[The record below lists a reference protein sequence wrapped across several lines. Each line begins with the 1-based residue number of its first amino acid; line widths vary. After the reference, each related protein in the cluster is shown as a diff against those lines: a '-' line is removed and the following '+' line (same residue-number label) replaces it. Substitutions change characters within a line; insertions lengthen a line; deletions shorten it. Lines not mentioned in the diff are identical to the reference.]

1 MDQLLQ
7 HPPPMPW
14 RLRAHGV
21 TLITLHKVDVDRARA
36 WVPPEYPILQFWP
49 GKTIGGL
56 WAAKYGPGS
65 DLQYN
70 ELIAACATVWYRGRP
85 APWATH
91 LYVDNPL
98 SVRGGRELIGAPKHL
113 APFTSDTSAR
123 TRITI
128 GDPQRP
134 ICRISYGRQL
144 WVCRMGV
151 RLPALHLDFRN
162 PGRVSVHG
170 NEVRGRIG
178 LTHANVEI
186 PEDSPLRALGLGRP
200 LVSVCGRELEAVF
213 GGAPFLPHRSV
224 PILTPSPEAAT
235 LQP

>member
-1 MDQLLQ
+1 
-7 HPPPMPW
+7 MPW
-14 RLRAHGV
+14 RLEPEGV
-21 TLITLHKVDVDRARA
+21 TLITLHTVDVDRARA

-49 GKTIGGL
+49 GKTMGGL
-56 WAAKYGPGS
+56 WVAKYGPGS

-98 SVRGGRELIGAPKHL
+98 SVRGGRELIGAPKDL
-113 APFTSDTSAR
+113 APFTRHANAR
-123 TRITI
+123 SHITV
-128 GDPQRP
+128 GDPQHP

-144 WVCRMGV
+144 WLWRVGV
-151 RLPALHLDFRN
+151 RLPALHLDVRN

-178 LTHANVEI
+178 FTRARVDI
-186 PEDSPLRALGLGRP
+186 PEGSPLHALGFGRP
-200 LVSVCGRELEAVF
+200 LMSVCGKGVEAVF
-213 GGAPFLPHRSV
+213 GGAPFLPHDSV
-224 PILTPSPEAAT
+224 PSLTPSLKAAT